1 MLTREDKKW
10 VSVAIRDG
18 VVEALEQVV
27 FPEFQKLEKKMAT
40 KDDLKNLATKEDLA
54 KVEENLGKRI
64 DKVSEVITETR
75 TNHERR
81 IRKLENEVG
90 VEPVARLLV

>member
-40 KDDLKNLATKEDLA
+40 KDDIEVLKQQVADT
-54 KVEENLGKRI
+54 EERLSKGI
-64 DKVSEVITETR
+64 DRVSEVLTETK

-81 IRKLENEVG
+81 IRKLEETTG
-90 VEPVARLLV
+90 VEPSVRLTI